1 MTFTKVA
8 VAALTALVLSVT
20 AAQAQSLNGVYVGAN
35 LGNTMQDSNRG
46 MIGINLGYLFQ
57 ENFAVETTYD
67 YNQVSG
73 NPNNAQMI
81 MFNAVASY
89 PNTSVFTPYVL
100 AGTGLGWNAAS
111 GTNNGTMGMWNV
123 GAGFHVALSPQLSLD
138 NRYRYVGPYNSAT
151 GRDAQVITTG
161 INYKF

>member
-1 MTFTKVA
+1 
-8 VAALTALVLSVT
+8 
-20 AAQAQSLNGVYVGAN
+20 
-35 LGNTMQDSNRG
+35 
-46 MIGINLGYLFQ
+46 
-57 ENFAVETTYD
+57 
-67 YNQVSG
+67 
-73 NPNNAQMI
+73 MI